1 MDSGQRIKVTAILQG
16 GRGVRTEAD
25 NFPFISAE
33 IIEVGLYIN
42 CKNTAP
48 ADKVENEKGEKIEL
62 EEPEEL
68 HTYRG
73 WQELRRQVKKG
84 EKAVATFLI
93 WKHTV
98 KKTEEDEEKE
108 KMFMTKAFFF
118 TVGQTETIKEE
129 K

>member
-1 MDSGQRIKVTAILQG
+1 MQRKRHEMTNEMIIFNNRIELMKQGVIKGTGQ
-16 GRGVRTEAD
+16 
-25 NFPFISAE
+25 
-33 IIEVGLYIN
+33 YI
-42 CKNTAP
+42 
-48 ADKVENEKGEKIEL
+48 KVENEKGEKIEL

>member
-1 MDSGQRIKVTAILQG
+1 MPETPALVQRKRHEMTNEMIIFNNRIELMKQGVIKGTGQ
-16 GRGVRTEAD
+16 
-25 NFPFISAE
+25 
-33 IIEVGLYIN
+33 YI
-42 CKNTAP
+42 
-48 ADKVENEKGEKIEL
+48 KVENEKGEKIEL

-129 K
+129 NK

>member
-1 MDSGQRIKVTAILQG
+1 MPEFPALVQRKRHEMTNEMIIFNNRIELMKQGVIKGTGQHIT
-16 GRGVRTEAD
+16 
-25 NFPFISAE
+25 
-33 IIEVGLYIN
+33 
-42 CKNTAP
+42 
-48 ADKVENEKGEKIEL
+48 VENEKGEKIEL

-108 KMFMTKAFFF
+108 KEKMFMTKAFFF
-118 TVGQTETIKEE
+118 TVGQTEPIKEE

>member
-1 MDSGQRIKVTAILQG
+1 MPEFPALVQRKRHEMTNEMIIFNNRIELMKQGVIKGTGQHIT
-16 GRGVRTEAD
+16 
-25 NFPFISAE
+25 
-33 IIEVGLYIN
+33 
-42 CKNTAP
+42 
-48 ADKVENEKGEKIEL
+48 VENEKGEKIEL

-73 WQELRRQVKKG
+73 WQELRKKKKKG

-108 KMFMTKAFFF
+108 KEKMFMTKAFFF
-118 TVGQTETIKEE
+118 TVGQTEPIKEE